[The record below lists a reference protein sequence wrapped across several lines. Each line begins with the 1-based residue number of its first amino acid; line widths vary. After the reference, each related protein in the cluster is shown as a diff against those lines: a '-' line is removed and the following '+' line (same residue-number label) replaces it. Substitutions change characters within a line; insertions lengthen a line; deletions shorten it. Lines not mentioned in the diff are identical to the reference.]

1 MNMDTEEIRATFR
14 FLAHEKKLVSSF
26 GIQDEL
32 FLPFLLSLKSGG
44 SWSYAS
50 EEAKSV
56 AVKDTF
62 TYYDE
67 ASKTGSTMERIYFF
81 VDPVIVNEE
90 GAVCR
95 LEKCGTKE
103 KRELVERPYSITLQ
117 AKKIIFAEIN
127 TCLRTIR
134 VRELDNN
141 RIKLE
146 GIPAYDAAHEL
157 EHLERGETK
166 GIPLWTFEYI
176 KG

>member
-1 MNMDTEEIRATFR
+1 MDTEEIRATFR
-14 FLAHEKKLVSSF
+14 FLAQEKKLVSSF

-90 GAVCR
+90 GQSAGLKNAR
-95 LEKCGTKE
+95 QKKKE
-103 KRELVERPYSITLQ
+103 SWLKDLT
-117 AKKIIFAEIN
+117 A
-127 TCLRTIR
+127 
-134 VRELDNN
+134 
-141 RIKLE
+141 
-146 GIPAYDAAHEL
+146 
-157 EHLERGETK
+157 
-166 GIPLWTFEYI
+166 
-176 KG
+176 